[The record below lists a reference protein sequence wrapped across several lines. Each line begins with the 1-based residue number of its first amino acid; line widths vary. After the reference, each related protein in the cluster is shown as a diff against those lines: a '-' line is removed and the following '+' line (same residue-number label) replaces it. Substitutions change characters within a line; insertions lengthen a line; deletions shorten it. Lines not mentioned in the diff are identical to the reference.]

1 MVVEVLRWPPG
12 GHNTRLRAMGLAA
25 RRKNARTVVENRVV
39 DRSIDERRQQTTNN
53 DEGFSFHVSKHGTTS
68 GDNRQPLTPCRAC
81 RDATAQR
88 FERCGK
94 PRCLDATAGA
104 FSNRRTSE
112 GFSVT
117 CRSQRT
123 GAGHEG
129 DKIDDNCE
137 PSQYCRPRGH
147 WRRRVQLRHELYYD
161 YRQRRRCPAALCC
174 CSAAAAST
182 IQLFTFLHDFTGSD
196 ISHAENSDS
205 KLHNRFCCFVPHR
218 PASSLLLP
226 KRCTTRRRDMATPRL
241 VALILATTCLWSVG
255 DGAAAPYLS
264 EARPV
269 KAGPAPSARQSAGR
283 NTASRKPRELYYHDG
298 WRTCFINNTQL
309 PSMGALS
316 VDFMTLFR

>member
-1 MVVEVLRWPPG
+1 MPRPVRSRTDAPLKASLRPADL
-12 GHNTRLRAMGLAA
+12 NEQVRDMRETRSMT
-25 RRKNARTVVENRVV
+25 TVNH
-39 DRSIDERRQQTTNN
+39 RSTVA
-53 DEGFSFHVSKHGTTS
+53 H
-68 GDNRQPLTPCRAC
+68 
-81 RDATAQR
+81 
-88 FERCGK
+88 
-94 PRCLDATAGA
+94 GA
-104 FSNRRTSE
+104 FL
-112 GFSVT
+112 
-117 CRSQRT
+117 
-123 GAGHEG
+123 
-129 DKIDDNCE
+129 
-137 PSQYCRPRGH
+137 
-147 WRRRVQLRHELYYD
+147 RRVQLRHELYYD

-182 IQLFTFLHDFTGSD
+182 IQLFTFLHHFTGSD